1 MGGIP
6 GAPGAGVIDW
16 RFTLESVSFGDV
28 RRLVRPVVL
37 VLREEDVAALPLL
50 TAAQLVDSAASGAPG
65 VLRRQLLAALAA
77 RALGLP
83 PADVR
88 LTIDPR
94 GRRML
99 GSGGVYASVAYRP
112 GWVAAALALAP
123 VGVDIETAAEAEAAG
138 PVALESFA
146 GDDTALASRHG
157 PAGIWATKEAS
168 LKSRGRSLGS
178 APLLSPFPGS
188 KIEIIALGQAHGLR
202 CEAVAAVAFGEPAS
216 PLTLP
221 SVWLGMRA

>member
-1 MGGIP
+1 M
-6 GAPGAGVIDW
+6 
-16 RFTLESVSFGDV
+16 
-28 RRLVRPVVL
+28 
-37 VLREEDVAALPLL
+37 AALPLL

-88 LTIDPR
+88 LTIDAL

-99 GSGGVYASVAYRP
+99 GTGVYASVAYRP

-138 PVALESFA
+138 AVALEGFA
-146 GDDTALASRHG
+146 GDDTALAARHG
-157 PAGIWATKEAS
+157 PAGVWAAREAS

-178 APLLSPFPGS
+178 APLLSPLPGS
-188 KIEIIALGQAHGLR
+188 KIEIVALGQAHDLR
-202 CEAVAAVAFGEPAS
+202 CEAVAAVVFGEPAS

-221 SVWLGMRA
+221 SVRLGMRA